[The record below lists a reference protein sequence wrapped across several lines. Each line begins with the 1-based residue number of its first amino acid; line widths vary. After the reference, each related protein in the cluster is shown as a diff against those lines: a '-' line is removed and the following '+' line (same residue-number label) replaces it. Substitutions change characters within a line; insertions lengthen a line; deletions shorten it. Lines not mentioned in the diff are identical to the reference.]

1 MKGARPL
8 AKGEIASLLARCD
21 GREKALIVIGMN
33 LGLRVSEL
41 VSLQWQD
48 VMAGGRVLPM
58 VYLACSRTK
67 GRKPRAIPVNRKAT
81 AVILDLH
88 RQAQVA
94 ATCVSPEGY
103 LFPGR
108 TSGHIGRRHVNRL
121 LHRRFAEAHL
131 GGKLSSHTLR
141 KTFGTLLSE
150 RGVGLPVIQEL
161 LGHAD
166 ISTTRKYI
174 GVGMN
179 SLRDA
184 TTALARAY

>member
-8 AKGEIASLLARCD
+8 GKSEIAAVLECCE
-21 GREKALIVIGMN
+21 GRDKALVLIGLN

-48 VMAGGRVLPM
+48 VLDQGRILPL
-58 VYLACSRTK
+58 VYLSASVTK
-67 GRKPRAIPVNRKAT
+67 GRKPRAVPVNRRAAT
-81 AVILDLH
+81 AILELH
-88 RQAQVA
+88 RRSCGGQAKP
-94 ATCVSPEGY
+94 TGY

-108 TSGHIGRRHVNRL
+108 DKGHICRRHVNRL
-121 LHRRFAEAHL
+121 LYRVFAEARL
-131 GGKLSSHTLR
+131 GGRLSSHTLR

-150 RGVGLPVIQEL
+150 RGISLPVIQEL

-174 GVGMN
+174 GVGMS
-179 SLRDA
+179 SLQDA
-184 TTALARAY
+184 TRVLAGAY